1 MPSKTKWLADMADI
15 SIGGIPQIDP
25 FIRLADMAT
34 TEKPPRLTM
43 VNQASLIAET
53 QGLLSEALAGM
64 LKGQSRSNRA
74 GMAGTQVEADAEAA
88 ADTRQALKPNR
99 KRDIRK
105 LAAEI
110 ADGKTDWKSALRW
123 MQSRFPSPREQ
134 AEALAELRR
143 DVLLG
148 GAMHEDLRTDIEHA
162 IAALQR
168 QLHQARQTQL
178 GPLLRLFRR
187 RDHLSGRKL
196 LRLYRMLLA
205 AGTSPRTTYRHL
217 IEAFGF
223 AMRGKVIELLER
235 AAVADIGG
243 DLRDTPDDAYR
254 PMLDLLLQ
262 LRLLRCAD
270 ALLLSAVNRPGRHKE
285 QKDGD
290 REPEDQALIV
300 LLLASLDD
308 ENEAAELFASYL
320 DRMLAGATWADVQL
334 WSRRVLRGLDC
345 TPLELYPD
353 LAYRSNLLAL
363 LIKTTDHKLGDP
375 LMQRS
380 ANPKGGRY
388 V

>member
-1 MPSKTKWLADMADI
+1 MANI
-15 SIGGIPQIDP
+15 SIGGMPQIDP

-34 TEKPPRLTM
+34 TEKAPRLTM

-64 LKGQSRSNRA
+64 MKGQSRSNRA

-88 ADTRQALKPNR
+88 ADTRQTLKPDS

-110 ADGKTDWKSALRW
+110 ADGKSDWKSALRW

-143 DVLLG
+143 DVLLS
-148 GAMHEDLRTDIEHA
+148 GAAHEDLRGDIERA
-162 IAALQR
+162 IAMLQR
-168 QLHQARQTQL
+168 QLHHTQQTQL

-187 RDHLSGRKL
+187 RDKLSGRKL
-196 LRLYRMLLA
+196 VRLYRMLLA

-223 AMRGKVIELLER
+223 TMRGKVIELLER

-254 PMLDLLLQ
+254 PMLALLLQ

-270 ALLLSAVNRPGRHKE
+270 ALLLSAVNKPGRHKG
-285 QKDGD
+285 QKDSD
-290 REPEDQALIV
+290 REPEDQALII

-308 ENEAAELFASYL
+308 ENEAAELFGSYL
-320 DRMLAGATWADVQL
+320 DGMLAEATLQETKL
-334 WSRRVLRGLDC
+334 WSQRVLRGLDS

-353 LAYRSNLLAL
+353 LAYRLNLLDL
-363 LIKTTDHKLGDP
+363 LIKTIDQKLGDP

-380 ANPKGGRY
+380 SSPTGGRY